1 MFSFDSLTE
10 GEGHQLRSDLR
21 VALIGGGAAALVLTV
36 IEIAVGR
43 TNGWEAQA
51 LLNAGL
57 PTIRFL
63 CSSLMTAS
71 ATTLALML
79 TLLSLSS
86 GSDREIKRAHFE
98 RIRLIAFVDVVAFI
112 GATILL
118 SMLIVP
124 FSEASD
130 IQLKW
135 YEAIYYVVT
144 VASAMLSGLVVAV
157 MLLLYAAV
165 RDMITTIG
173 PGDESPLL
181 VDEESAEEAQAEA
194 ERSEAEADR
203 SESEADRSEEAAEEA
218 AEEAEEAAEEG
229 GDTTSGP

>member
-1 MFSFDSLTE
+1 MFSFDALTE

-21 VALIGGGAAALVLTV
+21 VALIGGGVAALVLVVIRLTV
-36 IEIAVGR
+36 GGL
-43 TNGWEAQA
+43 NGWEAKS
-51 LLNAGL
+51 LLDAAL

-63 CSSLMTAS
+63 CSSLMTAA

-112 GATILL
+112 GATLLL
-118 SMLIVP
+118 SMLVVP

-130 IQLKW
+130 IQMGW

-144 VASAMLSGLVVAV
+144 VSSALLSGLVVAV
-157 MLLLYAAV
+157 MLLLYTAV
-165 RDMITTIG
+165 RDMIDTIG
-173 PGDESPLL
+173 PSDASPLL
-181 VDEESAEEAQAEA
+181 VDEEPAGKAQAEA
-194 ERSEAEADR
+194 DRSEAEADR
-203 SESEADRSEEAAEEA
+203 SEESAHEAEEA
-218 AEEAEEAAEEG
+218 AEEAEDAAQQAR
-229 GDTTSGP
+229 SPR